1 MMTDITFAKAHM
13 GEHSQLNGR
22 DVRVIGY
29 DATGCGDCVIV
40 DDVEGWCIED
50 ADPTDVINEH
60 MCGTGRCTYTKWEEL
75 R

>member
-1 MMTDITFAKAHM
+1 MTDVMFAKDHM
-13 GEHSQLNGR
+13 GEYFQLNGR

-40 DDVEGWCIED
+40 EDIGGWNIEY
-50 ADPTDVINEH
+50 ADSTDVI
-60 MCGTGRCTYTKWEEL
+60 MVFSRTGRCTYTKWEEL

>member
-1 MMTDITFAKAHM
+1 MKDITFAIAYM
-13 GEHSQLNGR
+13 GEHFRLDRR

-50 ADPTDVINEH
+50 ADPTDVINER
-60 MCGTGRCTYTKWEEL
+60 MCRTGRCTYTKWEDL
-75 R
+75 K

>member
-13 GEHSQLNGR
+13 GERFQLNGN

-29 DATGCGDCVIV
+29 DSTGCGDCVIV
-40 DDVEGWCIED
+40 DDAEGWCIED
-50 ADPTDVINEH
+50 ADPTDMINEY
-60 MCGTGRCTYTKWEEL
+60 MCRTGRCTYTKWEEL